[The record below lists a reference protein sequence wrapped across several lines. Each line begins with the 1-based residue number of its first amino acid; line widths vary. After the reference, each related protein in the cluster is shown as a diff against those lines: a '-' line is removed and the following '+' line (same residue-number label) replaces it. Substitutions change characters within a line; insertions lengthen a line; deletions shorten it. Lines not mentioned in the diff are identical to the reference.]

1 MYSAERTQP
10 LVVVASAAPGEAERV
25 VARLRQAGALAYATH
40 SAEGCL
46 RVATSVRPDL
56 VLIDPRLRARERL
69 QRLLRAHPSSAHARV
84 GPISKAEMAERMV
97 VEAKREVERTAHL
110 VAA

>member
-1 MYSAERTQP
+1 MYSERTQP
-10 LVVVASAAPGEAERV
+10 LVVVASATPGEAERV
-25 VARLRQAGALAYATH
+25 VTRLRQEGALAYATH

-56 VLIDPRLRARERL
+56 VLIDPRLRARQRL
-69 QRLLRAHPSSAHARV
+69 ERLLRAHPSSAHARV
-84 GPISKAEMAERMV
+84 RPLSSERLERSV
-97 VEAKREVERTAHL
+97 VEAKIEVERTAHL

>member
-1 MYSAERTQP
+1 MYSERTQP
-10 LVVVASAAPGEAERV
+10 LVVVASATPGEAERV
-25 VARLRQAGALAYATH
+25 VTRLRQAGALAYATH

-56 VLIDPRLRARERL
+56 VLIDPRLRARQRL
-69 QRLLRAHPSSAHARV
+69 ERLLRAHPSSAQARV
-84 GPISKAEMAERMV
+84 RPITAERIA
-97 VEAKREVERTAHL
+97 VEAKTEVERTAHL

>member
-1 MYSAERTQP
+1 MYSERTQP
-10 LVVVASAAPGEAERV
+10 LIVVASAAPGEAERI
-25 VARLRQAGALAYATH
+25 VARLRQDGAVAYATH

-56 VLIDPRLRARERL
+56 VLVDPRLRARQRL
-69 QRLLRAHPSSAHARV
+69 ERLLRAHPSSAHARV
-84 GPISKAEMAERMV
+84 MPLTAERIAAGAKG
-97 VEAKREVERTAHL
+97 EAERTAHL